1 MEGKLYRSNIFYI
14 LHCVGELRE
23 WFLDYVLK
31 TEIGI
36 LILIVCNTKW
46 IWAIGT
52 ENEHNFPTFL
62 FKNSTSVL

>member
-31 TEIGI
+31 SEI
-36 LILIVCNTKW
+36 V
-46 IWAIGT
+46 
-52 ENEHNFPTFL
+52 
-62 FKNSTSVL
+62 KNSDFNSV